1 MQAILRCGMKYAA
14 MRPVNCQRA
23 TVAIANRLRR
33 QAATCAR
40 LARQTHDE
48 ESRQRCLQLEQTY
61 LQLADMEM
69 EESVGGQI
77 FAGEGE
83 RNSAA

>member
-1 MQAILRCGMKYAA
+1 M
-14 MRPVNCQRA
+14 
-23 TVAIANRLRR
+23 AIANRLRR

-61 LQLADMEM
+61 LQLADMEDR
-69 EESVGGQI
+69 VGGGQMSA

-83 RNSAA
+83 RKPAA

>member
-1 MQAILRCGMKYAA
+1 MKYAA
-14 MRPVNCQRA
+14 MRLISQSSIM
-23 TVAIANRLRR
+23 AISNRLRR

-61 LQLADMEM
+61 LQLADME
-69 EESVGGQI
+69 ERAGGQMSA

-83 RNSAA
+83 RKPAA

>member
-1 MQAILRCGMKYAA
+1 MKYAA
-14 MRPVNCQRA
+14 MRLMSQSSIM
-23 TVAIANRLRR
+23 AISNRLRR

-61 LQLADMEM
+61 LQLADME
-69 EESVGGQI
+69 ERVGDQI

>member
-1 MQAILRCGMKYAA
+1 MKYAA
-14 MRPVNCQRA
+14 MRLISQNSIM
-23 TVAIANRLRR
+23 AISNRLRR

-61 LQLADMEM
+61 LQLADME
-69 EESVGGQI
+69 ERVGDQI

>member
-1 MQAILRCGMKYAA
+1 MAIS
-14 MRPVNCQRA
+14 
-23 TVAIANRLRR
+23 NRLRR

-61 LQLADMEM
+61 LQLADME
-69 EESVGGQI
+69 EEERAGGQMSA

-83 RNSAA
+83 RKPAA

>member
-61 LQLADMEM
+61 LQLADME
-69 EESVGGQI
+69 ERVGGQI